1 MVGVP
6 TREHFIDNRA
16 IAIHPLHLEER
27 SFVVIETEPGHRI
40 ENRLHRRG
48 CRTLD
53 VGVLDPQDER
63 ALMTTRKS
71 PGEKRGARAAEMKK
85 TRGAGRETR
94 TNRHGTSERAPRGCD
109 GRVSG
114 WDTRSS
120 ERSVPSVHE
129 RSCAKVDRPKRG
141 RPFGLRQNAAPAS
154 PHSSAIG

>member
-1 MVGVP
+1 MVGEP

-27 SFVVIETEPGHRI
+27 SLVVIETEPGHRI

-63 ALMTTRKS
+63 ALMTTRRS

-94 TNRHGTSERAPRGCD
+94 TNPRPGSQRKSSVD
-109 GRVSG
+109 GKAG
-114 WDTRSS
+114 FAGSS
-120 ERSVPSVHE
+120 STV
-129 RSCAKVDRPKRG
+129 
-141 RPFGLRQNAAPAS
+141 
-154 PHSSAIG
+154 